1 MRQVR
6 HKINKVVEKL
16 LIFIFGIM
24 VINVIWQIF
33 ARHILINPSSFTDE
47 LARYLMIW
55 LGVMGTAYVSG
66 KRLHVAID
74 ILPSQLSSSRQK
86 AMQKVIFSIIILA
99 TVLIFII
106 GGSRLVYLSYVLGQK
121 SAALQIPL
129 YLVYMCVPLSGACIV
144 FYKFCDLTLNKS

>member
-47 LARYLMIW
+47 LARYSMIW
-55 LGVMGTAYVSG
+55 LGILGAAYVSG
-66 KRLHVAID
+66 RNEHVSID
-74 ILPSQLSSSRQK
+74 YFLS
-86 AMQKVIFSIIILA
+86 
-99 TVLIFII
+99 LIHI
-106 GGSRLVYLSYVLGQK
+106 
-121 SAALQIPL
+121 
-129 YLVYMCVPLSGACIV
+129 
-144 FYKFCDLTLNKS
+144 